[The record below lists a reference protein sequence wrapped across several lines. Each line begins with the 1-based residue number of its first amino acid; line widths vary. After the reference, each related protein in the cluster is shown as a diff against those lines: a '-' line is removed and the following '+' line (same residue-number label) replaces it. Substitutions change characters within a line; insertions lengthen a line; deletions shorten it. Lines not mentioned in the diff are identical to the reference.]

1 MILSHIFM
9 YDERDKNINSQINNS
24 TKYIT
29 NIYGGVMQNEI
40 YTR

>member
-1 MILSHIFM
+1 MCHYVFM
-9 YDERDKNINSQINNS
+9 YDGTDMTTNSQINNS